1 MMNKIF
7 NLSSMIKS
15 ITEEDDGS
23 VLIRGMA
30 STNDVDRVGDV
41 ISPQAWAKGGLSNFE
56 KNPIILYNHNHD
68 TPIGRATELKITDN
82 GLEMKAFISKS
93 APNNIAQLIKEGI
106 LSTFSVGF
114 RVKDADYVKETD
126 GLLIKDAE
134 LFEVSVVSIPCNQAA
149 SFSIAKSFDSNAE
162 YEEFKKTFINNNANL
177 AGQSLAEEEV
187 NTPDTASD
195 ASDSTAKAVTQEK
208 TMPIEN
214 TQNVDLEAFAKKVAA
229 DTAAQ
234 IAMKH
239 AEQKAADAKEAN
251 EKSALESKEKAAKDS
266 ALADRASLFAEL
278 EAKMNE
284 SRAEMDAS
292 NKTLM
297 EKLAETEK
305 ELQSVRNSK
314 KVFADRSGKSD
325 IKSWGPE
332 FLKAHVL
339 GIMTTKGMSTNFATD
354 LQEKAGIDYIS
365 NAGDIDQEVAALIEK
380 EIMKDLRVAALF
392 REIQVNGKSTVLPIQ
407 LDSNP
412 ATWAGST
419 PLGDLS
425 DRDQAVSGLGA
436 TGSGALDN
444 QYQPSEVIMTAHRLV
459 STTLMDNEVDED
471 VLVNLMPMLIEGI
484 ARAHARAVEKAIL
497 LGEAGKILGL
507 KGVATTATATLSVGG
522 AAKLTSLI
530 LVGARKQMG
539 KYGLN
544 AGELV
549 YVVSQDGYYDL
560 LEDASFQTIDEV
572 GTEFAIRI
580 TGTVGAVF
588 GTPVVVS
595 DEFAAKGA
603 GAEAAFVV
611 NKRNYVIP
619 RLRGVTLEQD
629 YEVREQRRVIVG
641 SQSLGFTQLRPASGV
656 DVPCMSIDYVA

>member
-1 MMNKIF
+1 MNKVF
-7 NLSSMIKS
+7 NFASTIKS

-23 VLIRGMA
+23 VHIRGMA
-30 STNDVDRVGDV
+30 STNDMDRVGDV
-41 ISPQAWAKGGLSNFE
+41 ITPEAWSKGGLANFE

-68 TPIGRATELKITDN
+68 TPIGRATELRITDN
-82 GLEMKAFISKS
+82 GLEMKAFVSKS
-93 APNNIAQLIKEGI
+93 APNNIAQLVKEGI

-114 RVKDADYVKETD
+114 RIKDADYNKDTD
-126 GLLIKDAE
+126 GLTIKDAE

-149 SFSIAKSFDSNAE
+149 SFSLAKSFDSNAE
-162 YEEFKKTFINNNANL
+162 YEEFKKTFIKNNANL

-208 TMPIEN
+208 PMSNEHN
-214 TQNVDLEAFAKKVAA
+214 NVDLEAFAKKVAA

-239 AEQKAADAKEAN
+239 AEQKAADAKDA
-251 EKSALESKEKAAKDS
+251 KEKAALVEKEK
-266 ALADRASLFAEL
+266 AAQEAAKADRASLFSEL

-284 SRAEMDAS
+284 SRAEMEAS

-297 EKLAETEK
+297 EKLAETEE
-305 ELQSVRNSK
+305 ELKSVRNSK
-314 KVFADRSGKSD
+314 KVFADRSGKAD
-325 IKSWGPE
+325 VKAWGQE

-339 GIMTTKGMSTNFATD
+339 GVMTEKGMSTKFAAE
-354 LQEKAGIDYIS
+354 LQEKAGIDYTT
-365 NAGDIDQEVAALIEK
+365 NAPDIDQEVSNLIEM
-380 EIMKDLRVAALF
+380 EIMKDLRVAAIF

-419 PLGDLS
+419 PAGDLQ
-425 DRDQAVSGLGA
+425 DRDAGA
-436 TGSGALDN
+436 AAT
-444 QYQPSEVIMTAHRLV
+444 YQPSEVIMTAHRLV
-459 STTLMDNEVDED
+459 STTLMDNEVDEA
-471 VLVNLMPMLIEGI
+471 VLINLMPMLIEGI

-497 LGEAGKILGL
+497 LGESGKIDGL
-507 KGVATTATATLSVGG
+507 AGVATTATATLSVGG

-549 YVVSQDGYYDL
+549 YIVSQDGYYDL
-560 LEDASFQTIDEV
+560 LEDAAFQTIDEV

-580 TGTVGAVF
+580 TGTVGAVY

-595 DEFAAKGA
+595 DEFTAKGA

-641 SQSLGFTQLRPASGV
+641 SQSLGFTQLRPAIGA